1 MRIVDKALWHIE
13 SRFSEEIDLGEIAA
27 FCGVST
33 FHLCRAFRAATGL
46 TVIRYLR
53 DRRLTEAAR
62 ALMSGGTNVTSVAV
76 EFGYGSLEAF
86 TRAFHGRFGIP
97 PSKVLDGQGLD
108 RLELLAPIRLPQVP
122 TTLPALVGFEA
133 RPGLKLIGLPGRHRA
148 GDSRRVPLQW
158 HRFLSHLG
166 TDDGRLGV
174 PAYGLIARQGQGLGQ
189 GLEGEAGSATYLCA
203 IENTGLLDFP
213 SDYQDIRIPAK
224 RYAVFRHDG
233 HASGLYRSWDAIR
246 AAQEEGTL
254 PRLPTGPDTPIRIE
268 RYSRNY
274 DHDAATGIVELWLP
288 LND

>member
-1 MRIVDKALWHIE
+1 MRTVDKALWHIE

-46 TVIRYLR
+46 TVMRYLR

-62 ALMSGGTNVTSVAV
+62 ALASGDTNVTSVAV

-86 TRAFHGRFGIP
+86 TRAFRGRFGMP
-97 PSKVLDGQGLD
+97 PSKVRDGEGLD

-122 TTLPALVGFEA
+122 PTLPELVGFEA
-133 RPGLKLIGLPGRHRA
+133 RPGLKLIGLPGDHRA

-166 TDDGRLGV
+166 TGDGRLDV
-174 PAYGLIARQGQGLGQ
+174 PAYGLITREGQADEVGT
-189 GLEGEAGSATYLCA
+189 ATYLCA

-213 SDYQDIRIPAK
+213 SHFQDIRLPAR
-224 RYAVFRHDG
+224 RYAVFLHDG
-233 HASGLYRSWDAIR
+233 HASALYRSWGAIR
-246 AAQEEGTL
+246 AAQDEGTL
-254 PRLPTGPDTPIRIE
+254 PRPPTGPGTPIGIE
-268 RYSRNY
+268 RYSRDY